1 MKIYRPKIHY
11 ILQQYDVAGFA
22 GFKIAIWL
30 TTIDF

>member
-22 GFKIAIWL
+22 GFN
-30 TTIDF
+30 IDFGLTIIDF